1 LLKCVVIKAEKRMTT
16 TTIELNSAKRK
27 LCSVLGERQ
36 KDYFGHMKSWFRK
49 KITKEEFDVEAR
61 KLLSVEHGHLHNE
74 FFLAILNKC
83 QTLASF
89 QPSPSTVGVAVG
101 VAVTSGIAAAK
112 TSPSSPAANR
122 EDHRLKVGAVNK
134 RRSKSNR
141 ATFDH
146 QFQPVALSGIAPDLD
161 EQQLQHQDAAAATS
175 SDSCEEINY
184 NDDVR
189 DGMMPDSS
197 LIQGRMLVAA
207 WEEGLEGG
215 HTDPEVISLLCLAAE
230 QQVRA
235 IITALL
241 MDKKGFKL
249 MDAKVPHK
257 IGLPASNPWL
267 EGSKRRR
274 HADGGIERSSDYV
287 DTVTLPVNS
296 TISDPPLVPAGKP
309 TYDEA
314 VHDALVEV
322 ACGSVDQDSF
332 ISEPLTL
339 FDLMHTLQK
348 HKKIIP
354 SHSVYAVNME
364 RLISRLYHKAR
375 DE

>member
-1 LLKCVVIKAEKRMTT
+1 MTT

-61 KLLSVEHGHLHNE
+61 KLLSVENGHLHNE

-89 QPSPSTVGVAVG
+89 QPSPSTMGVAVG
-101 VAVTSGIAAAK
+101 VAVTSGIAAANK
-112 TSPSSPAANR
+112 STTSPCSSPSR
-122 EDHRLKVGAVNK
+122 LEERLKVGAVK

-146 QFQPVALSGIAPDLD
+146 QFQPVALSGVAPDLD
-161 EQQLQHQDAAAATS
+161 EQQLLHQDQVTATPS
-175 SDSCEEINY
+175 VDDLHHESLINY
-184 NDDVR
+184 NGDAR
-189 DGMMPDSS
+189 DGMMPDAS
-197 LIQGRMLVAA
+197 LIQGRLLVAA

-230 QQVRA
+230 QQVKA

-249 MDAKVPHK
+249 MNGKLPHK

-267 EGSKRRR
+267 QGSKRRR
-274 HADGGIERSSDYV
+274 HADGGIERSSDYM
-287 DTVTLPVNS
+287 DSVTLPLNS
-296 TISDPPLVPAGKP
+296 NISDPPLVPTGKP

-322 ACGSVDQDSF
+322 ACGVPDVQGRPDLA
-332 ISEPLTL
+332 EQPLTL
-339 FDLMHTLQK
+339 FDLMLTLQK

-364 RLISRLYHKAR
+364 RLISRLYHKSK